1 MLDLYLAILHFS
13 GFSQAHLH
21 EGPGPIQS
29 RNKASLLGKNLKLA
43 YILCF
48 RDSHRPALHA
58 SPHLAKSKT
67 FLFGKRSKALE
78 WHDCLQGTT
87 YGAKS
92 LGLT

>member
-1 MLDLYLAILHFS
+1 MRALASF
-13 GFSQAHLH
+13 
-21 EGPGPIQS
+21 
-29 RNKASLLGKNLKLA
+29 KVSLLGKNLKLA

-78 WHDCLQGTT
+78 WHVAYRAQLMVPKVW
-87 YGAKS
+87 A
-92 LGLT
+92 